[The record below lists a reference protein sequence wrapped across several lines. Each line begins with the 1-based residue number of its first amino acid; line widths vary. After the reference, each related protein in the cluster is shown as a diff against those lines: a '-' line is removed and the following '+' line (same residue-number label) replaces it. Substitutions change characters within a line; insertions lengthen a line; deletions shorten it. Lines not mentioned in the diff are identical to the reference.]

1 MLLPGIGGKI
11 IGAALDKKK
20 SKKSDKMMKAK
31 IMQLEQRI
39 AQLEGRGGVG
49 GPGRCC
55 SGSSGFGSG
64 LNININ
70 AGGVAPSAPRGAG
83 AGYMGFRAPGFCC

>member
-49 GPGRCC
+49 AKPTYQLR
-55 SGSSGFGSG
+55 
-64 LNININ
+64 
-70 AGGVAPSAPRGAG
+70 PK
-83 AGYMGFRAPGFCC
+83 FRFE

>member
-39 AQLEGRGGVG
+39 AQLQ
-49 GPGRCC
+49 
-55 SGSSGFGSG
+55 
-64 LNININ
+64 
-70 AGGVAPSAPRGAG
+70 
-83 AGYMGFRAPGFCC
+83 RAWHHGMRS